1 MKLSDKIV
9 RLRKSYGMSQEELA
23 EKMKVSR
30 QAISR
35 WEVGTAMPDAGN
47 ILQLSKLFH
56 VTSDYLLNDD
66 YQSDDDLPIIQD
78 KESDRVHQ
86 MTTLFIALEIMS
98 LILQF
103 TSIMILQSAGLS
115 LISLIPFIAIIGGF
129 EYGWGKRVHENNE
142 RLILFRK
149 RFYKISAWLGS
160 YFPVRLLVQ
169 NLINFYP
176 RPINTFVLEG
186 IILFLYFIIAAGLS
200 ALVEKG
206 SGKKN

>member
-9 RLRKSYGMSQEELA
+9 RLRKSHGMSQEELA

-35 WEVGTAMPDAGN
+35 WEVGTAMPDVGN

-66 YQSDDDLPIIQD
+66 YQSDDDLPILQD

-129 EYGWGKRVHENNE
+129 EYGWGKSVHEKNE
-142 RLILFRK
+142 RLTLFRK
-149 RFYKISAWLGS
+149 RFYKVSAWLGS
-160 YFPVRLLVQ
+160 YFPVRLLVMK
-169 NLINFYP
+169 LINFYP

-186 IILFLYFIIAAGLS
+186 IILLLYFIIAAGLS

-206 SGKKN
+206 SDKKN

>member
-9 RLRKSYGMSQEELA
+9 RLRKSHGMSQEELA

-66 YQSDDDLPIIQD
+66 YQSDDDLPILQD

-86 MTTLFIALEIMS
+86 TMILFIALEIMS

-103 TSIMILQSAGLS
+103 TSFMILQSAGLS

-129 EYGWGKRVHENNE
+129 EYGWGKSVHEKNE

-149 RFYKISAWLGS
+149 RFYKVSAWLGS
-160 YFPVRLLVQ
+160 YFPVRLLVMK
-169 NLINFYP
+169 LINFYP

>member
-1 MKLSDKIV
+1 MQLSDKIV
-9 RLRKSYGMSQEELA
+9 RLRKSHGMSQEELA

-47 ILQLSKLFH
+47 IFQLSKLFH

-129 EYGWGKRVHENNE
+129 EYGWGKSVHEKNE
-142 RLILFRK
+142 RLTLFRK
-149 RFYKISAWLGS
+149 RFYKVSAWLGS
-160 YFPVRLLVQ
+160 YFPVRLLVMK
-169 NLINFYP
+169 LINFYP

-186 IILFLYFIIAAGLS
+186 IILLLYFIIAAGLS

>member
-9 RLRKSYGMSQEELA
+9 RLRKSHGMSQEELA
-23 EKMKVSR
+23 DKMKVSR

-47 ILQLSKLFH
+47 ILQLSRLFH

-66 YQSDDDLPIIQD
+66 YQSDDDLPIVQD
-78 KESDRVHQ
+78 KECDRVHQ
-86 MTTLFIALEIMS
+86 MMVLFIALEIIS
-98 LILQF
+98 LTLPF

-129 EYGWGKRVHENNE
+129 EYCWKKRPHEENE
-142 RLILFRK
+142 RLIFFRK

-160 YFPVRLLVQ
+160 YFPVRLLVMK
-169 NLINFYP
+169 LINFYP

-186 IILFLYFIIAAGLS
+186 IILLLYLIIAAGLS

-206 SGKKN
+206 SDKKN

>member
-1 MKLSDKIV
+1 
-9 RLRKSYGMSQEELA
+9 
-23 EKMKVSR
+23 
-30 QAISR
+30 
-35 WEVGTAMPDAGN
+35 MPDAGN

-66 YQSDDDLPIIQD
+66 YQSDDDLPILQD

-86 MTTLFIALEIMS
+86 TMILFIALEIMS

-103 TSIMILQSAGLS
+103 TSVMILQSAGLS

-129 EYGWGKRVHENNE
+129 EYGWEKRVHENNE

-160 YFPVRLLVQ
+160 YFPVRLLVK

>member
-1 MKLSDKIV
+1 MQLSDKIV
-9 RLRKSYGMSQEELA
+9 RLRKSHGMSQEELA

-103 TSIMILQSAGLS
+103 TSIMILQSAGIS

-129 EYGWGKRVHENNE
+129 EYGWGKSVHEKNE
-142 RLILFRK
+142 RLTLFRK
-149 RFYKISAWLGS
+149 RFYKVSAWLGS
-160 YFPVRLLVQ
+160 YFPVRLLVMK
-169 NLINFYP
+169 LINFYP

-186 IILFLYFIIAAGLS
+186 IILLLYFIIAAGLS

-206 SGKKN
+206 SDKKN